1 MVGIFGHQDEES
13 KSIIEAAPDEH
24 TELIPELYLR
34 AFVDS
39 HSTAVAVLNGFG
51 TILYVNRAWREF
63 AGQHGFDANPYGVGS
78 NYLSVRRTTTDTS
91 IKESSQIADG
101 VDKVLLGRMNEFQH
115 EYLNRNSIDRRW
127 IRVHAGRFDLPRA
140 CRVLV
145 THEDVTECR
154 QTTETRQKA
163 AEHLQRL
170 LDATHILPWEADFS
184 TSLFTYVGE
193 QAVTILGYPVED
205 WYESDF
211 WSQHLHPDDRE
222 RAIASATSYIETRNN
237 YELEYRMIAHDGRTI
252 WLHNVVSVDREAG
265 VPKTIRGFSI
275 DITESKLKEAALSDL
290 SGRLINAQEEERRRL
305 ARELHDDL
313 NQRMAL
319 LSIEIEQLG
328 QKVRPAAL
336 RQRLETLQ
344 SQAQEISDDIHRMSY
359 KLHPSKLD
367 HLGLSAAIKSLCQEL
382 SNAGQIQVQFCEH
395 EAIVNVPADITL
407 CMFRIAQEA
416 LRNCVKHSGATV
428 ARVDLRCCDDK
439 VSLSVSDDGSGF
451 DVESES
457 MRKGLGFTSM
467 RERLR
472 IVNGTMCVTSSTK
485 DGTKI
490 EVSVPLIPESQI
502 HTDIQSVTFSHGLSN
517 SWL

>member
-1 MVGIFGHQDEES
+1 MVGLFEHQDDEP
-13 KSIIEAAPDEH
+13 SIIGPAPDENA
-24 TELIPELYLR
+24 ELIPELYLR

-63 AGQHGFDANPYGVGS
+63 AGQHGFDTNSYTIGS
-78 NYLSVRRTTTDTS
+78 NYLTVRRITTDTS
-91 IKESSQIADG
+91 IKESSLIADG
-101 VDKVLLGRMNEFQH
+101 VDKVLLGTTNEFQH

-145 THEDVTECR
+145 THEDVTESR
-154 QTTETRQKA
+154 QTTETRQRA
-163 AEHLQRL
+163 AAHLQRL

-193 QAVTILGYPVED
+193 QAVTILGYPVEE

-211 WSQHLHPDDRE
+211 WPRHLHPDDRE
-222 RAIASATSYIETRNN
+222 RAIATSTHHIETRNN
-237 YELEYRMIAHDGRTI
+237 YEIEYRMIAQDGRTI
-252 WLHNVVSVDREAG
+252 WLHNVVSVDREDG
-265 VPKTIRGFSI
+265 VPKTIRGYAI

-290 SGRLINAQEEERRRL
+290 SGRLINAQEEERKRL

-328 QKVRPAAL
+328 QKVRPVGL
-336 RQRLETLQ
+336 RQRLESLQ
-344 SQAQEISDDIHRMSY
+344 CQAQEISNDIHRMSY

-367 HLGLSAAIKSLCQEL
+367 HLGLSAALKSFCQEL
-382 SNAGQIQVQFCEH
+382 SNAGQIQVQFSEQK
-395 EAIVNVPADITL
+395 APAPVPADITL
-407 CMFRIAQEA
+407 CVFRIAQEA
-416 LRNCVKHSGATV
+416 LRNCVKHSGAKV
-428 ARVDLRCCDDK
+428 AQVALRCGEDN

-451 DVESES
+451 DMESDA

-472 IVNGTMCVTSSTK
+472 IVNGTMRVTSRPTE
-485 DGTKI
+485 GTLI
-490 EVSVPLIPESQI
+490 EVFVPQTREPQP
-502 HTDIQSVTFSHGLSN
+502 HTDIQSIAFSHARTSFL
-517 SWL
+517 L

>member
-1 MVGIFGHQDEES
+1 MVETFEHQNDEPY
-13 KSIIEAAPDEH
+13 IIGTAPDDH

-63 AGQHGFDANPYGVGS
+63 AVQHGFTVNPYGVGS
-78 NYLSVRRTTTDTS
+78 NYLSVRRITTDTS
-91 IKESSQIADG
+91 IKESGLIAEG
-101 VDKVLLGRMNEFQH
+101 VDKVLLGTMSEFQH
-115 EYLNRNSIDRRW
+115 EYLNHNSIDRRW
-127 IRVHAGRFDLPRA
+127 IRVHAARFDLPRA
-140 CRVLV
+140 CRVLI

-154 QTTETRQKA
+154 QTTEIRQKA

-193 QAVTILGYPVED
+193 QAVTILGYPLEE

-211 WSQHLHPDDRE
+211 WSRRLHADDRD
-222 RAIASATSYIETRNN
+222 RAIATSNSYIETRNN
-237 YELEYRMIAHDGRTI
+237 YELEYRMIARDGRTV
-252 WLHNVVSVDREAG
+252 WLHNVVSVDREGG
-265 VPKTIRGFSI
+265 VPKAIRGFSI
-275 DITESKLKEAALSDL
+275 DITESKLKEAALSEL

-336 RQRLETLQ
+336 RQRLENLQ
-344 SQAQEISDDIHRMSY
+344 CQAQEISADIHRMSY

-382 SNAGQIQVQFCEH
+382 SNAGQIEVHFCEH
-395 EAIVNVPADITL
+395 EAAVNVPADITL
-407 CMFRIAQEA
+407 CVFRIAQEA
-416 LRNCVKHSGATV
+416 LRNCVKHSGANV
-428 ARVDLRCCDDK
+428 ARVDLSCGEDK
-439 VSLSVSDDGSGF
+439 ITLSVTDDGSGF
-451 DVESES
+451 DVKSES

-472 IVNGTMCVTSSTK
+472 IVNGTMCVTSRPME
-485 DGTKI
+485 GTRI
-490 EVSVPLIPESQI
+490 EVSVPLKRESHV
-502 HTDIQSVTFSHGLSN
+502 HTDIQSVVFSHGLSN
-517 SWL
+517 SLL

>member
-1 MVGIFGHQDEES
+1 MVGIFGHQNEQS
-13 KSIIEAAPDEH
+13 SIVGAAPDEH

-39 HSTAVAVLNGFG
+39 HSTALAVLNGFG

-63 AGQHGFDANPYGVGS
+63 AVQHGLHTNLFGIGS
-78 NYLSVRRTTTDTS
+78 NYLNVRRTTTDTS
-91 IKESSQIADG
+91 INESSLIADG
-101 VDKVLLGRMNEFQH
+101 VDKVLLGRMSEYQH

-127 IRVHAGRFDLPRA
+127 IRVHANRFDLPRA

-170 LDATHILPWEADFS
+170 LNATHILPWEVDFS

-193 QAVTILGYPVED
+193 QAVTILGYPLEE
-205 WYESDF
+205 WYEPDF
-211 WSQHLHPDDRE
+211 WSRHLHSDDRE
-222 RAIASATSYIETRNN
+222 RAIATSTSYIETRNN
-237 YELEYRMIAHDGRTI
+237 YELEYRMIAQDGRTI
-252 WLHNVVSVDREAG
+252 WLHNVVSVDRKDG
-265 VPKTIRGFSI
+265 VPRTIRGFSI
-275 DITESKLKEAALSDL
+275 DITESKLKEATLSDL

-319 LSIEIEQLG
+319 LSNEMEQLG
-328 QKVRPAAL
+328 QKIKTLAL
-336 RQRLETLQ
+336 RQWLEKLQ
-344 SQAQEISDDIHRMSY
+344 SQAQEISDDIHRLSY

-367 HLGLSAAIKSLCQEL
+367 HLGLTAAIKSLCQEL
-382 SNAGQIQVQFCEH
+382 SNAAQIQIYFCEH
-395 EAIVNVPADITL
+395 GASGNVPTDITL
-407 CMFRIAQEA
+407 CVFRIAQEA
-416 LRNCVKHSGATV
+416 LRNCVKHSGAKI
-428 ARVDLRCCDDK
+428 ARVALCYGDDE
-439 VSLSVSDDGSGF
+439 VSLTVSDNGSGF
-451 DVESES
+451 DMESDS

-472 IVNGTMCVTSSTK
+472 IVNGTMCVTSRPME
-485 DGTKI
+485 GTIIK
-490 EVSVPLIPESQI
+490 VSVPLMRESNV
-502 HTDIQSVTFSHGLSN
+502 HAEIQSVAFSHGPRN
-517 SWL
+517 SLL

>member
-1 MVGIFGHQDEES
+1 MVETFEHQDDEP
-13 KSIIEAAPDEH
+13 SIIGAAPDEH

-63 AGQHGFDANPYGVGS
+63 DGQHGLATNPYGVGS
-78 NYLSVRRTTTDTS
+78 NYLNVRRITTDTS
-91 IKESSQIADG
+91 IKESSLIADG
-101 VDKVLLGRMNEFQH
+101 VDKVLLGRMNEFQR

-170 LDATHILPWEADFS
+170 LDATHIFPWEADAS
-184 TSLFTYVGE
+184 TSSFTYVGE
-193 QAVTILGYPVED
+193 QAATILGYPLEE
-205 WYESDF
+205 WYEADF
-211 WSQHLHPDDRE
+211 WSQHLHPDDRQ
-222 RAIASATSYIETRNN
+222 RAIATSTCYIETRNN
-237 YELEYRMIAHDGRTI
+237 YELEHRMIARDDRTV
-252 WLHNVVSVDREAG
+252 WLHNVVSVDREGG

-336 RQRLETLQ
+336 RQQLESLQ
-344 SQAQEISDDIHRMSY
+344 CQAQEISDDIHRMSY

-395 EAIVNVPADITL
+395 EAFANVPADITL
-407 CMFRIAQEA
+407 CVFRIAQEA
-416 LRNCVKHSGATV
+416 LRNCVKHSGAKV
-428 ARVDLRCCDDK
+428 ARVTLRSDDDK
-439 VSLSVSDDGSGF
+439 FSLSVSDDGSGF

-472 IVNGTMCVTSSTK
+472 IVNGTICVISRPSE
-485 DGTKI
+485 GTKI
-490 EVSVPLIPESQI
+490 EVSVPLKRESQV
-502 HTDIQSVTFSHGLSN
+502 HADTQSVAFSHGLSN
-517 SWL
+517 